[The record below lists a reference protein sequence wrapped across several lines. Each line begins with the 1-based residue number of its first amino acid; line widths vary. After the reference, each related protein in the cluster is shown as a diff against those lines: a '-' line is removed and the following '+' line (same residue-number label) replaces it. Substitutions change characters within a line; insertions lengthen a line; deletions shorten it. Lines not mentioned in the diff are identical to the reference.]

1 MEDNTRKS
9 GDPRECSKGGGGS
22 GGVRG
27 SEEEE
32 RFGCKSATSGG
43 TSSLPT
49 LLASSTAGV
58 LARFPCHPLDTCKAR
73 LQVQGD
79 VSSGGGIRY
88 RNFIDVVRRTYKVE
102 GFRGLYR
109 GFGVTAI
116 GSAPAMAVYLTSYEK
131 CKDALPEFHPI
142 FERTPSFAHF
152 VAGMLAETISCLL
165 WVPIDVTKERLQ
177 VQELGGAHN
186 YRGNIDAVRTIW
198 RTEGLT
204 GAYKGYLATI
214 LSFGPQSA
222 FMFTFYEQMKR
233 FSRSVLDVHADA
245 EMPFAAHLFNSVV
258 AGCGAALVTNP
269 LDMVKLRL
277 QVQRV
282 SPGAFETPW
291 GGEAIQWDDRRARP
305 DC

>member
-1 MEDNTRKS
+1 
-9 GDPRECSKGGGGS
+9 
-22 GGVRG
+22 
-27 SEEEE
+27 
-32 RFGCKSATSGG
+32 
-43 TSSLPT
+43 
-49 LLASSTAGV
+49 
-58 LARFPCHPLDTCKAR
+58 
-73 LQVQGD
+73 
-79 VSSGGGIRY
+79 
-88 RNFIDVVRRTYKVE
+88 VVRRTYKVE

-142 FERTPSFAHF
+142 FARTPSFAHF

-198 RTEGLT
+198 RTEGLA
-204 GAYKGYLATI
+204 GVYKGYLATI

-291 GGEAIQWDDRRARP
+291 GGRPYSGMIDGLVQIVRQEGFRALFKGAGARMAFSGP
-305 DC
+305 MTSISLATFESLRGFWTRALAEEGGDSPLDPGF